1 MHHLGAVRALATW
14 KIWSLPRYG
23 VAVLLSVELGAAL
36 LPAIDSAKPTAA
48 NLRIA
53 LLLTLL
59 SITYSVATVTFE
71 RLRVLLAKET
81 SPSVCPDL
89 ISTWSFTAAILLP
102 AWLAAAV
109 VIGCLA
115 VDWPARNIDRQT
127 EVYRYVYSC
136 AAALV
141 ATVVAN
147 RLHRLELPF
156 GAGVLLAAV
165 GFVAVTA
172 CLLAL
177 AMISTRQSD
186 QLRVLL
192 QPRAYAI
199 EAATLGI
206 AAAEVLAVD
215 LRLPLV
221 WVSLPAAV
229 AIQQRSSR
237 KALRAALSV
246 PEPLGEQVWL
256 HIART
261 MVAGCPMSA
270 VLRIDTDSPAALGA
284 MTTLVKSGLDAIGH
298 YRGGLAILLLD
309 CPDQH
314 ATALA
319 MRLRSALAVT
329 GGGVGVAMAASPG
342 DGRTLDELLVLT
354 EAELAV
360 AHQATERTQ

>member
-1 MHHLGAVRALATW
+1 MRASATW
-14 KIWSLPRYG
+14 RIWSLPRYG

-71 RLRVLLAKET
+71 RLRVLLAKGT

-89 ISTWSFTAAILLP
+89 ISTWSFAAAILLP

-109 VIGCLA
+109 VIVCLA
-115 VDWPARNIDRQT
+115 VDWPARNVGRQT

-136 AAALV
+136 AAALIAVV
-141 ATVVAN
+141 AAN
-147 RLHRLELPF
+147 RLHRVNLPF
-156 GAGVLLAAV
+156 GASVLLAAV

-172 CLLAL
+172 GLLAL
-177 AMISTRQSD
+177 AMISSRQSG

-192 QPRAYAI
+192 QPRTYSI

-206 AAAEVLAVD
+206 AAVEVLVMD

-221 WVSLPAAV
+221 WISLPAAI
-229 AIQQRSSR
+229 AIQQWSSR
-237 KALRAALSV
+237 KALQAALSV

-270 VLRIDTDSPAALGA
+270 VLRVDTDSPAALRA
-284 MTTLVKSGLDAIGH
+284 MTTLVKSGLDAIGY

-319 MRLRSALAVT
+319 MRLRSALAT
-329 GGGVGVAMAASPG
+329 NGGGAGVAVAASPR
-342 DGRTLDELLVLT
+342 DGSTLDALLVLT

-360 AHQATERTQ
+360 SHDATERAQ

>member
-1 MHHLGAVRALATW
+1 MRALATW

-23 VAVLLSVELGAAL
+23 VAVLLAVELGAAL
-36 LPAIDSAKPTAA
+36 LPATDSAKPTAA

-71 RLRVLLAKET
+71 RLRVLLAKDT

-89 ISTWSFTAAILLP
+89 ISTWSFAAAILLP
-102 AWLAAAV
+102 SWLAAV
-109 VIGCLA
+109 VVVACLA
-115 VDWPARNIDRQT
+115 ADWPARNIARQT

-136 AAALV
+136 AAALIAIV
-141 ATVVAN
+141 AAN
-147 RLHRLELPF
+147 RLHRVSLPF
-156 GAGVLLAAV
+156 GANLLLAAL
-165 GFVAVTA
+165 GFLAVTA
-172 CLLAL
+172 GLLAL
-177 AMISTRQSD
+177 AMIGSRQTG

-192 QPRAYAI
+192 QPRTYAI

-206 AAAEVLAVD
+206 AAVEVLVAD
-215 LRLPLV
+215 LGLPLV
-221 WVSLPAAV
+221 WLSLPVAV

-237 KALRAALSV
+237 KALQATLSV

-270 VLRIDTDSPAALGA
+270 VIRIDTDSPAALRA
-284 MTTLVKSGLDAIGH
+284 MTTLVKSGLDAVGQ

-319 MRLRSALAVT
+319 MRLRSALAT
-329 GGGVGVAMAASPG
+329 EVGVAVAAAPR
-342 DGRTLDELLVLT
+342 DGSTLDALLVLT

-360 AHQATERTQ
+360 AHDASERAQ

>member
-1 MHHLGAVRALATW
+1 VRALATW

-23 VAVLLSVELGAAL
+23 VAVLLGVEFAAVL
-36 LPAIDSAKPTAA
+36 LPVTGGAKTTAA

-71 RLRVLLAKET
+71 RLRVLLAKGT

-89 ISTWSFTAAILLP
+89 ISTWSFAAAIMLP
-102 AWLAAAV
+102 AWLAAIV
-109 VIGCLA
+109 VIVCLA
-115 VDWPARNIDRQT
+115 VDWPARNVARQT

-136 AAALV
+136 AAALI
-141 ATVVAN
+141 ATVTAN
-147 RLHRLELPF
+147 RLHRVDLPV
-156 GAGVLLAAV
+156 GASVLLAAV

-177 AMISTRQSD
+177 AMISTGQSGRL
-186 QLRVLL
+186 QVLL
-192 QPRAYAI
+192 QPRTYAI

-206 AAAEVLAVD
+206 AGIEVLVAD

-229 AIQQRSSR
+229 AIQQWSSR
-237 KALRAALSV
+237 KAVQAALSV

-270 VLRIDTDSPAALGA
+270 VLRVDTDSPAALRA
-284 MTTLVKSGLDAIGH
+284 MTTLVKSGLDAIGS

-319 MRLRSALAVT
+319 MRLRAALAQD
-329 GGGVGVAMAASPG
+329 GGGVAVAVAASPR
-342 DGRTLDELLVLT
+342 DGRSLDELLVLT

-360 AHQATERTQ
+360 CHDATERAQ